1 MKRIVIAAMA
11 ALPAAA
17 SLAQQAAESIE
28 VRVVNVD
35 VIVRDHAGKPVSG
48 LTKADFEIYEN
59 GQKREITNLYE
70 VRAPEVAITTAG
82 KATPSTPAAA
92 PAETPVEI
100 RPRNIVMFV
109 DNYSL
114 EPFRRDKVLQSLDHF
129 VDQLGLQDRVMLVLC
144 TQKVTVVT
152 PFTNDRKAI
161 RDGVE
166 TVKKSASTYNR
177 TASLDHLKQTV
188 NEYISMAK
196 GDRLSWRD
204 AYRQAT
210 SDVES
215 HVEEEIFSS
224 RNTLAALG
232 QTTAALAGMEGK
244 NVVIFVGAHLPEH
257 PGVELYQWLYNAFS
271 TYMSN
276 LSFSSESIN

>member
-1 MKRIVIAAMA
+1 MKRIVIAAIA
-11 ALPAAA
+11 ALTAAA

-35 VIVRDHAGKPVSG
+35 VVVRDHAGKPVSG

-70 VRAPEVAITTAG
+70 VRAPEVAITTTGKA
-82 KATPSTPAAA
+82 KATPSAPAAA

-129 VDQLGLQDRVMLVLC
+129 VDQLGPQDRVMLVLC

-161 RDGVE
+161 RDGV
-166 TVKKSASTYNR
+166 
-177 TASLDHLKQTV
+177 
-188 NEYISMAK
+188 
-196 GDRLSWRD
+196 
-204 AYRQAT
+204 
-210 SDVES
+210 
-215 HVEEEIFSS
+215 
-224 RNTLAALG
+224 
-232 QTTAALAGMEGK
+232 
-244 NVVIFVGAHLPEH
+244 
-257 PGVELYQWLYNAFS
+257 
-271 TYMSN
+271 
-276 LSFSSESIN
+276 